1 MESCPG
7 QDHKDKQHCVEAAVP
22 KLIRFRQRFSKD
34 RLTATDLGF
43 LTQSLTLS
51 GTTWQWW
58 PVTAEWLTA
67 GCSSRIC
74 SPTEGCWFSSGS
86 RPRGRDLPVLM
97 YWQCKGLSQAD
108 YGWQD
113 LTRNIGKL
121 QNHSSTVFKN
131 LLYFFK
137 LKLKNKSSKYALN
150 RSLNRPGSD
159 HQPWLHTAAFVGQAW
174 LLFPSEKCL
183 FLNKKVTK
191 IFSFTFLKSYVWF
204 GQQWLA

>member
-1 MESCPG
+1 MMTS
-7 QDHKDKQHCVEAAVP
+7 HCRMVD
-22 KLIRFRQRFSKD
+22 S
-34 RLTATDLGF
+34 
-43 LTQSLTLS
+43 
-51 GTTWQWW
+51 
-58 PVTAEWLTA
+58 
-67 GCSSRIC
+67 CSSRIC

-131 LLYFFK
+131 LLYFQVKTEKQIIKICFK
-137 LKLKNKSSKYALN
+137 QVTEQTWERPSALATHCCLW
-150 RSLNRPGSD
+150 S
-159 HQPWLHTAAFVGQAW
+159 QAR

-183 FLNKKVTK
+183 YF
-191 IFSFTFLKSYVWF
+191 
-204 GQQWLA
+204 

>member
-1 MESCPG
+1 M
-7 QDHKDKQHCVEAAVP
+7 
-22 KLIRFRQRFSKD
+22 
-34 RLTATDLGF
+34 
-43 LTQSLTLS
+43 
-51 GTTWQWW
+51 
-58 PVTAEWLTA
+58 TA

-131 LLYFFK
+131 LLYFFE
-137 LKLKNKSSKYALN
+137 LKLKNKLSKYALN

-159 HQPWLHTAAFVGQAW
+159 HQPWLHTAAFGAKLGCYF
-174 LLFPSEKCL
+174 LLKNVFT
-183 FLNKKVTK
+183 FNKKSRK
-191 IFSFTFLKSYVWF
+191 SSLSHFLVF
-204 GQQWLA
+204 CLVWLAVASLAHSCAERFLSLSFVEVILTR